1 MELSE
6 YQRLA
11 KQTDRHPGDDRTAIE
26 IPLLGLA
33 GEVGTVLNQYKKYLR
48 DGDAHELFKDKISE
62 ELGDILWYLSN
73 AATKFHVDLNEIA
86 HQNLKKTADRWSE
99 SEGSQAPRFFDG
111 AFQPKERLPRW
122 FDADFAEETNE
133 HGKRRVI
140 VSWEGRQIG
149 DFLTDNSHVPDG
161 YRYHDAFHFA
171 YACVLGWSP
180 VTRRN
185 LKVKRKSQ
193 KAVDEVEDGARAII
207 YEEAISGLVFED
219 ARNHGYYESK
229 RTLDFGLLDSIKR
242 LTQHLEVNVR
252 TRHDWEQAILGGFDM
267 WRSLVANEGGVVR
280 YDLEARTMS
289 YVGKAAPIESS

>member
-1 MELSE
+1 M
-6 YQRLA
+6 
-11 KQTDRHPGDDRTAIE
+11 E

-73 AATKFHVDLNEIA
+73 AATKFEIDLSEIA
-86 HQNLKKTADRWSE
+86 QRNLAKIADRWSPSNE
-99 SEGSQAPRFFDG
+99 SPAPRFFDDK
-111 AFQPKERLPRW
+111 FPPKERLPRW
-122 FDADFAEETNE
+122 FDAHFSEESDE
-133 HGKRRVI
+133 RGKRRVV
-140 VSWEGRQIG
+140 VSCERQQIG

-171 YACVLGWSP
+171 YACILGWSP

-185 LKVKRKSQ
+185 LKLKRKSE
-193 KAVDEVEDGARAII
+193 KTVDEVEDGARAII

-219 ARNHGYYESK
+219 ARNHRFYESK

-242 LTQHLEVNVR
+242 LTEHLEVSIR
-252 TRHDWEQAILGGFDM
+252 TRNEWEQAIIGGFDI
-267 WRSLVANEGGVVR
+267 WRMLVAKGGGDAR
-280 YDLEARTMS
+280 YDLENRTMT
-289 YVGKAAPIESS
+289 YLGKIGTTVSS